1 MSTAQTSCVEASHTV
16 EYGIAPHLR
25 RACLWAM
32 GGLVCVVATQVAL
45 EMWVAGMAG
54 PPGPQAAERIAVLG
68 CMVVALALPLRWR
81 VRVDEHGVARRRVLG
96 WTQWTWAE
104 LESGC
109 VLKQGGLRLVHPH
122 RPWWNR
128 SLDLMW
134 MGDARAS
141 EVMALINTRYRL
153 PPAPPIPAEL
163 RLQLSGRKRVIAD
176 HLGLRVTTRTREERF
191 AWSEV
196 PAIWIRRHDP
206 KRRDFAH
213 VRFAL
218 PAGAQALEFPLAKN
232 GSDSRG
238 PPREVISAFLLR
250 HAAHGCVRERLTGA
264 PLESEDRA
272 TLEHWLSQTTK
283 AHREWRIVNLA
294 MLMALA
300 SLLAWMAVGTS
311 LASAAPTIGL
321 LVFFIG
327 PVAWAADREH
337 RSKIARLAAAME
349 ASAPVTETMRYRR

>member
-1 MSTAQTSCVEASHTV
+1 MGAAQTSCVEASHTV

-54 PPGPQAAERIAVLG
+54 PPGPQAPERFAVLG

-81 VRVDEHGVARRRVLG
+81 VRVDEHGVARRRVMG

-128 SLDLMW
+128 SIYLGFLD
-134 MGDARAS
+134 GARSS

-163 RLQLSGRKRVIAD
+163 RLPLSGRKHVIAD
-176 HLGLRVTTRTREERF
+176 HQGLRVTTRKREERF

-213 VRFAL
+213 VRIAL
-218 PAGAQALEFPLAKN
+218 PAGAQALEFPPPN
-232 GSDSRG
+232 YSDSRG
-238 PPREVISAFLLR
+238 PPREVISEFLLR
-250 HAAHGCVRERLTGA
+250 HAAHGCVRERLAGA

-272 TLEHWLSQTTK
+272 TLERWLSQAK
-283 AHREWRIVNLA
+283 KVHREWRIVNLV
-294 MLMALA
+294 MLMIVA

-311 LASAAPTIGL
+311 LASAAALIGL
-321 LVFFIG
+321 LVFLIG
-327 PVAWAADREH
+327 PVAWATDREH

-349 ASAPVTETMRYRR
+349 ASAPSQRP